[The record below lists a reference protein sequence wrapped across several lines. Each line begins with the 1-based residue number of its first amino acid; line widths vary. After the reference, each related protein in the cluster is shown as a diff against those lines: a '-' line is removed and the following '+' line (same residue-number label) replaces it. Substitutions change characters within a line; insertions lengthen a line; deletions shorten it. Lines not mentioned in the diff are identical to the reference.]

1 MIARA
6 LLSQLKSKRKEIAD
20 REGKEL
26 FRVFTNATLEAT
38 AAARPRSRAELM
50 MIKGWGPKKVE
61 KYGDEILA
69 LLEGASDGLGALEST
84 LFESEPGAVSA
95 SEAIFS
101 VGEFLEAVNITLS
114 RLGIVR
120 VRGEISELEVRD
132 KVVYFKLR
140 DASGETSVRC
150 VLWRWKFDREYGYL
164 EDGLEIIASGGPE
177 VYAKHGSFSL
187 RVERVE
193 AVGEGALQKAFEALK
208 KKLADKGYFDEARK
222 RTVPALVQK
231 IGLIT
236 SERGDAIHDFLNNL
250 GAYGF
255 EINFMDVLVEGDR
268 AERAIISAIR
278 WFNKR
283 RPDMDVL
290 VLTRGGGGFESLKT
304 FDSEGVAEAILTSRI
319 PVITGV
325 GHEADKTIAGYVSD
339 RDFSTPTATA
349 NFLRGAREEI
359 INMVAG
365 HAQGL
370 TYGMRRIL
378 ERQRSWLQRAA
389 GDLSQGLARVFER
402 FGMLERRF
410 VALVEDY
417 ERARATVLNRLE
429 VTAERASRHVENIL
443 ASLERRIS
451 IAQAALPAFNPEH
464 ILSRGY
470 SVVYGASGSA
480 IKDAGYARV
489 GDKIRIRLHRGELG
503 SEIKEIFSS

>member
-1 MIARA
+1 MSAMF
-6 LLSQLKSKRKEIAD
+6 LQKLKSKRREIAD

-69 LLEGASDGLGALEST
+69 LVNGGENATIDVEASGLEDREVVLARES
-84 LFESEPGAVSA
+84 
-95 SEAIFS
+95 IFS
-101 VGEFLEAVNITLS
+101 VAEFLEAVNITLS
-114 RLGIVR
+114 RLGTAR
-120 VRGEISELEVRD
+120 VRGEVASLDIRD
-132 KVVYFKLR
+132 KVVYFTLR
-140 DASGETSVRC
+140 DATGEASVRC

-164 EDGLEIIASGGPE
+164 EDGLEIIASGCAE
-177 VYAKHGSFSL
+177 VYAKQGSFSL

-193 AVGEGALQKAFEALK
+193 AVGEGALAKAFETLK
-208 KKLADKGYFDEARK
+208 KKLALKGYFDEDRK
-222 RTVPALVQK
+222 RPIPHFVQK

-250 GAYGF
+250 GTYGF

-268 AERAIISAIR
+268 AEAAIISAIR
-278 WFNKR
+278 WFNTHR
-283 RPDMDVL
+283 SEMDVL

-304 FDSEGVAEAILTSRI
+304 FDSERVAEAILTSRI

-325 GHEADKTIAGYVSD
+325 GHERDKTIAGYVSD

-349 NFLRGAREEI
+349 NFLRDTREEI

-365 HAQGL
+365 YVQGL
-370 TYGMRRIL
+370 TYGMGRIL

-389 GDLSQGLARVFER
+389 GDLSQGLSRVFER
-402 FGMLERRF
+402 FGILERRF
-410 VALVEDY
+410 SALVEDH
-417 ERARATVLNRLE
+417 ERARAAVLNRLDMI
-429 VTAERASRHVENIL
+429 TERASRHVENIL
-443 ASLERRIS
+443 ALLERRVC
-451 IAQAALPAFNPEH
+451 IAQTALPSLNPEH

-470 SVVYGASGSA
+470 SVVYGVSGSV
-480 IKDAGYARV
+480 IKDVKHVRV
-489 GDKIRIRLHRGELG
+489 GDKMRTRLHRGELG
-503 SEIKEIFSS
+503 SEIKEILSG